1 VRVKREESRTAIAEG
16 RFDYRGDVE
25 LTISNFTPT
34 TVHMEVV
41 DFRYPE
47 AEELTASIAPQEEA
61 GNILRWIISVEPG
74 DEMVIS
80 YEYLVD

>member
-1 VRVKREESRTAIAEG
+1 
-16 RFDYRGDVE
+16 
-25 LTISNFTPT
+25 
-34 TVHMEVV
+34 MEVV
-41 DFRYPE
+41 DYRYPE